1 LGLGVLTFAFIDPAE
16 AKQWIDDYYTILKS
30 ECTPI
35 GHTINPNIAMVTSF
49 SCHED
54 EAEARAR
61 GLDGFRFFQFALA
74 YHYAFGKHKPG
85 RSNIWEHYLAVRE
98 TLPPQGG
105 LRGIGTPQQ
114 LREHLHGFAAAGV
127 DQVIFIQQ
135 GGKNRHTHIC
145 ESLELFAAQVMPE
158 FKEHEEERQ
167 RQKMEAL
174 APCLEAA
181 MQRKQYMQPLTDA
194 EVPVYEA
201 YGLTIAQTDEA
212 TLDVATRQRREQL
225 RRIAEAAQK
234 A

>member
-1 LGLGVLTFAFIDPAE
+1 VLTFAFIDPAE

-35 GHTINPNIAMVTSF
+35 GHAINPNIAMVTSF

-85 RSNIWEHYLAVRE
+85 HSNIWERYLAVRDA
-98 TLPPQGG
+98 LPPQGG
-105 LRGIGTPQQ
+105 QRGIGTPQQ

-145 ESLELFAAQVMPE
+145 ESLELFAAQVMPA

-174 APCLEAA
+174 APYMDEA

-201 YGLTIAQTDEA
+201 YGLAIAQTDEA

-225 RRIAEAAQK
+225 RRIAEAAQRT
-234 A
+234 